1 LYKKV
6 KAMAQVKNISVKE
19 FRENLAEHIRSDNPV
34 AVTRHGLT
42 VGYFIPT
49 RKPVEEADKQA
60 LTEASRRLSLLLE
73 EQGLDPEELIKDAIT
88 LRKQDK
94 RKRRG

>member
-1 LYKKV
+1 
-6 KAMAQVKNISVKE
+6 MSQVKNVSVKE
-19 FRENLAEHIRSDNPV
+19 FRENLAEHINAGSPV
-34 AVTRHGLT
+34 AVTRHGFT

-60 LTEASRRLSLLLE
+60 LMEASRRLSQLLE
-73 EQGLDPEELIKDAIT
+73 EQGLNPEDLIKDAIA

-94 RKRRG
+94 RKRHG